1 MARSDVA
8 SWCRGMD
15 CRLDGEKATIS
26 GWGNDFATIS
36 SLETGASY
44 EWSWQAV
51 NRIMQN
57 GRNFYS
63 EIPTHSRPLESRE
76 RLDR

>member
-1 MARSDVA
+1 MSRSRIA
-8 SWCRGMD
+8 EWCRGMD

-26 GWGNDFATIS
+26 GWSNDFATIS
-36 SLETGASY
+36 RLDGGGSY

-63 EIPTHSRPLESRE
+63 EVSTQRRALASRE